1 MNNNFDLQFILGS
14 FFGLYNLIK
23 WIFIILDLIL
33 LFGFIFSFYKALEFR
48 PRIQIKP
55 KARQKAVSL
64 RKEIYREKW
73 FDITTKFE
81 INTPSARK
89 MALIEADNLINEILK
104 EIGIKGKTMA
114 DRLSKIHPESLESLK
129 NLWEAHHIRND
140 LVHSPDFELS
150 ESEAKKVLGY
160 YEKFLKEI
168 GVIIE

>member
-1 MNNNFDLQFILGS
+1 MNKDFDLQFIFGS
-14 FFGLYNLIK
+14 FLGIYNLIK

-33 LFGFIFSFYKALEFR
+33 LFGFIFSFYKAWQFR
-48 PRIQIKP
+48 PGSIMKR
-55 KARQKAVSL
+55 KAKEKAISL

-81 INTPSARK
+81 INTPSTRK
-89 MALIEADNLINEILK
+89 TALIEADNLVDEILK

-140 LVHSPDFELS
+140 LVHNSDFELS
-150 ESEAKKVLGY
+150 ESEAKKILGY